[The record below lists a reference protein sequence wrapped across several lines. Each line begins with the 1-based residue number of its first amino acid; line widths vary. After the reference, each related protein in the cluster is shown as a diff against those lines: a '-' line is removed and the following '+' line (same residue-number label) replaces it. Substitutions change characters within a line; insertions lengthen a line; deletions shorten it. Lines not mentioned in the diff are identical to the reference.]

1 MKALVRCQDAEFG
14 DLADPTSRSFPFKFR
29 RLMGTL
35 LLLAREQSR
44 FAKAIGLHFAL
55 WAKFR
60 LSKASFLSYLKMDD
74 SSSMLRSTSWL
85 SAKLSS

>member
-1 MKALVRCQDAEFG
+1 MASMTSFPIPQLVSERCVRKREHDRTVMKALVRCQDAEFG

-55 WAKFR
+55 
-60 LSKASFLSYLKMDD
+60 
-74 SSSMLRSTSWL
+74 
-85 SAKLSS
+85 